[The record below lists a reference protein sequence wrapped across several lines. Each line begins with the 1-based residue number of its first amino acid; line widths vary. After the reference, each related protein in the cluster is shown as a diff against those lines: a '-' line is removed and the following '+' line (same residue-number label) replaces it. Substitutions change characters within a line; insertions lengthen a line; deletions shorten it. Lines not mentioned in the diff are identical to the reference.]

1 VLFEVTPAG
10 NVQIAG
16 NDDSGTERNARVSMR
31 LQKGRHYL
39 VGVRLFYADAALET
53 SLMAW

>member
-1 VLFEVTPAG
+1 
-10 NVQIAG
+10 
-16 NDDSGTERNARVSMR
+16 MR

-53 SLMAW
+53 SLMVW